1 MRRPRLSLLVVLS
14 AVLFAGMVLYMN
26 ASLASAPAKPA
37 KPAKDIV
44 YITKSGKK
52 FHRSICRTLARSKKK
67 IPISRQ
73 DTIKKGYTPCKA
85 CNP

>member
-1 MRRPRLSLLVVLS
+1 MRRPRLSLLVALS
-14 AVLFAGMVLYMN
+14 AVLFAGMVLHMN

-37 KPAKDIV
+37 KDIV
-44 YITKSGKK
+44 YITKNGKK

-67 IPISRQ
+67 IAISRQ
-73 DTIKKGYTPCKA
+73 DAIKKGYTPCKA